1 LAFTW
6 ALLSTW
12 LLAVVDRIPS
22 TRVRRAITPII
33 TVIII
38 VVVIAVGVIVV
49 YILVVTPTSTTTS
62 TIYP

>member
-1 LAFTW
+1 MW
-6 ALLSTW
+6 AWLSTL
-12 LLAVVDRIPS
+12 LLAAVDRIPS

-38 VVVIAVGVIVV
+38 LVIVV
-49 YILVVTPTSTTTS
+49 AGAVVIYILVVTPSGSSTS